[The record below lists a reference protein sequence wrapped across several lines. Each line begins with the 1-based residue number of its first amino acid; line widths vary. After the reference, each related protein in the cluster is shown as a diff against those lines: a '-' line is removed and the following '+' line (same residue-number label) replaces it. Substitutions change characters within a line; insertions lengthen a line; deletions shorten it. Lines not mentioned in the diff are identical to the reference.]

1 MKYAFDNFFPLWGKL
16 VDGPAQR
23 LNWTERER
31 EREREKERKRER
43 ERERERE
50 KEREVVMHC

>member
-1 MKYAFDNFFPLWGKL
+1 MKSAFDNFFPLWGKL

-31 EREREKERKRER
+31 NRERDRERKRETETETDR
-43 ERERERE
+43 QTDIITET
-50 KEREVVMHC
+50 